1 MTALS
6 VELNRLVLNIYL
18 NVYRIL
24 RMIKN
29 DSYCD
34 FEYNIINMY
43 KLLHESDRETAFVG
57 TRINFTD

>member
-1 MTALS
+1 M
-6 VELNRLVLNIYL
+6 
-18 NVYRIL
+18 YRTL

-34 FEYNIINMY
+34 FEYNMY
-43 KLLHESDRETAFVG
+43 KLLHESDSETAFIA